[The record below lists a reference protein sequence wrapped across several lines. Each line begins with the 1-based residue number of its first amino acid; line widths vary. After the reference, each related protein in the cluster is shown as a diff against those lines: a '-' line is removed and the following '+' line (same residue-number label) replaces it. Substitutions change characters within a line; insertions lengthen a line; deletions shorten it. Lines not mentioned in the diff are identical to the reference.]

1 LAKVI
6 HEQADSS
13 EPGLRGPSRDSGLN
27 GDGRPHAGLNGDGHS
42 DGRVDGR
49 APAAALHVG
58 LGLSDE
64 GVVAM
69 YRTMLT
75 ARAVDQKAWNLSRS
89 GKVRFIIPGQGQEGC
104 QVGSA
109 WAIRA
114 GHDIV
119 LPYYRDF
126 GVVLTLGM
134 TAHEVML
141 AVLARPDDPNSGGRQ
156 MPNHWGCSRLNI
168 ITGSSP
174 IGTQFPHAAGLA
186 MASRLRGDDRVTVAY
201 FGEAGAS
208 KGDFHEALNVAGIR
222 RLPTVFVCE
231 NNGYAIS
238 VEMDQQSAVENVAD
252 RASSYGFPGVVVDGN
267 DPLAVYAATREAV
280 ERARSGGGPTLVECK
295 TYRLMPHTSD
305 DDDRRYRSAEE
316 VASWWEKDPL
326 PRFRR
331 YLTEAGVLSDT
342 EADQLEMET
351 RAGVNEATARA
362 EAAPTASPDDA
373 LTRVYAK
380 PLRPA
385 RRVRRDDDDRRRGG
399 LPRLAATT
407 QPANTHATPAGYA
420 SAGRRPPD
428 KPREG
433 SGPAERTVLDTVR
446 QTLHD
451 LMGEDERV
459 VVLGEDVGRLGGVF
473 RATEGL
479 QDAYGP
485 DRVIDMPLAES
496 AIVGIAVGLA
506 LAGLR
511 PVAEIQFA
519 DFMHATFDQM
529 VSEAAKIHY
538 RSNGDFSVPMV
549 VRTPWGG
556 GGHRGPYHSQAIEA
570 FYAHVAGLKVVAP
583 STPADVAGLLRSAIE
598 DPDPVLF
605 LEHKKTYRRVT
616 GVVPDGQWRVPIGV
630 ADTVVAGDDVTIVTY
645 GLHRHFAVEAAEAL
659 AREDYSVEVIDLRTI
674 SPLDLDTVL
683 DSVIRTGRLLVVHED
698 NISFGVGAEVAA
710 VVAEEAF
717 YDLDAP
723 VRRLAM
729 PDVPAMPYDIDLE
742 RPLCIT
748 AADIATAARSLM
760 EE

>member
-13 EPGLRGPSRDSGLN
+13 ESELRGGKREPEPALN
-27 GDGRPHAGLNGDGHS
+27 GDRRSQSNGNGN
-42 DGRVDGR
+42 GR
-49 APAAALHVG
+49 AQTTSSVSPVHTR
-58 LGLSDE
+58 LGLTDE
-64 GVVAM
+64 AVVAM

-75 ARAVDQKAWNLSRS
+75 ARAVDQKAWNMSRS
-89 GKVRFIIPGQGQEGC
+89 GQVRFIIPGQGQEGC

-114 GHDIV
+114 GHDVV

-134 TAHEVML
+134 TSYEVIL

-186 MASRLRGDDRVTVAY
+186 MASQLRGDDKVTVAY

-208 KGDFHEALNVAGIR
+208 KGDFHEALNVAGIHC
-222 RLPTVFVCE
+222 LPTVFICE

-238 VEMDQQSAVENVAD
+238 VGMDEQSAVENVAD
-252 RASSYGFPGVVVDGN
+252 RAASYGFGGVVVDGN
-267 DPLAVYAATREAV
+267 DPLAVYAASHEAV
-280 ERARSGGGPTLVECK
+280 ERARAGGGPTLVECK

-305 DDDRRYRSAEE
+305 DDDRRYRTSEE
-316 VASWWEKDPL
+316 VAAAWEKDPL
-326 PRFRR
+326 PRFAR
-331 YLTEAGVLSDT
+331 YLAETGVLS
-342 EADQLEMET
+342 EADAERLAEHTKAE
-351 RAGVNEATARA
+351 VNDATARA
-362 EAAPTASPDDA
+362 MAAPLASPQDA
-373 LTRVYAK
+373 ANRVYAN
-380 PLRPA
+380 PLRPP
-385 RRVRRDDDDRRRGG
+385 RRVQRPDRDRRRGG
-399 LPRLAATT
+399 QVQVQVARGTPPATAGAADVAART
-407 QPANTHATPAGYA
+407 GV
-420 SAGRRPPD
+420 
-428 KPREG
+428 
-433 SGPAERTVLDTVR
+433 ERSVLDAVR

-451 LMGEDERV
+451 LMGEDERM

-479 QDAYGP
+479 QKAYGRQ
-485 DRVIDMPLAES
+485 RVVDMPLAES

-538 RSNGDFSVPMV
+538 RSNGDFTVPMV

-583 STPADVAGLLRSAIE
+583 STPADVAGLLRSAVE

-616 GVVPDGQWRVPIGV
+616 GIVPDGEWRVPIGV
-630 ADTVVAGDDVTIVTY
+630 ADTVVAGDDLTVVTY

-659 AREDYSVEVIDLRTI
+659 EAEDYSVEVIDLRTI

-742 RPLCIT
+742 RALCIT
-748 AADIATAARSLM
+748 AADIANAARSLL